1 MSLAKKAIF
10 TSLSPNVED
19 DDIRL
24 VLELIRMP
32 ATWKK
37 GEGIEKLEEG
47 FKKFLGIKHAF
58 SFNSG
63 RSALLAILTA
73 LGIGEGDEV
82 LLQAFTCNAA
92 VNPILLR
99 KALPV
104 FVDID
109 DKLNLSVESLKK
121 KITPRTRAIIVQHT
135 FGYPARLE
143 HILKIAKENNLY
155 LIEDCAHSLGA
166 RYKRRLCGTFG
177 DASFFSLGRDKIIS
191 SVFGGM
197 AITGNDKT
205 GTEIKRFRE
214 GIGFPSDLWIFQQ
227 LLHPLLVNYIA
238 IPVYGADRRL
248 GKVLLGAFHKLFIL
262 SKAVS
267 RKEKKGEMPELFVR
281 KMANALAV
289 LAENQFRKL
298 ERFNRHRREMAE
310 FYRQKLKDRFEMPFL
325 EEEEGAFPIFMRFP
339 ILTNKNTDQILKKA
353 AERKI
358 YLNDAWRKS
367 PIVPE
372 DTDLEKMRYKLG
384 SCPRAEELAK
394 RIVNLPTHINIS
406 FEKAGRIVNF
416 LKMESSG
423 LR

>member
-1 MSLAKKAIF
+1 MNLAKKAIF
-10 TSLSPNVED
+10 ISLSPNVEE

-24 VLELIRMP
+24 VLELIRKP
-32 ATWKK
+32 GIWKK
-37 GEGIEKLEEG
+37 GEGIEKLEEE
-47 FKKFLGIKHAF
+47 FKKFLGIKYAF

-73 LGIGEGDEV
+73 LDIGEGDEV

-92 VNPILLR
+92 VNPILSR

-109 DKLNLSVESLKK
+109 DKLNLSVEDLKR
-121 KITPRTRAIIVQHT
+121 KITPRARAIIVQHT
-135 FGYPARLE
+135 FGYPAQLGP
-143 HILKIAKENNLY
+143 ILKIAKENNLY

-166 RYKRRLCGTFG
+166 RYKEGLCGTFG
-177 DASFFSLGRDKIIS
+177 DASFFSLGRDKVIS

-197 AITGNDKT
+197 ALTNNDKI
-205 GTEIKRFRE
+205 GKEIKRFWE
-214 GIGFPSDLWIFQQ
+214 GIGFPSDLWTFQQ
-227 LLHPLLVNYIA
+227 LLHPLLTNYLVFPA
-238 IPVYGADRRL
+238 YGANRRL
-248 GKVLLGAFHKLFIL
+248 GRIVLGIFHKLFIL

-267 RKEKKGEMPELFVR
+267 WKEKKGQMPGWFIQR
-281 KMANALAV
+281 MANALAI
-289 LAENQFRKL
+289 LAENQLRKL
-298 ERFNRHRREMAE
+298 ERFNQHRKKIAE

-325 EEEEGAFPIFMRFP
+325 EEEEDVFPIFMRFP
-339 ILTNKNTDQILKKA
+339 ILANKNTDQILKKA

-358 YLNDAWRKS
+358 YLNDGWRKS

-372 DTDLEKMRYKLG
+372 DTDLERMRYKLG

-406 FEKAGRIVNF
+406 FEKAERIVNF
-416 LKMESSG
+416 LKMELSG
-423 LR
+423 SR

>member
-10 TSLSPNVED
+10 TSLSPNVEE

-24 VLELIRMP
+24 VLELIRKP
-32 ATWKK
+32 GIWKK

-73 LGIGEGDEV
+73 LDIGKGDEV

-92 VNPILLR
+92 VNPILSR

-104 FVDID
+104 FDDID
-109 DKLNLSVESLKK
+109 DKLNLSVDNLKK
-121 KITPRTRAIIVQHT
+121 KITPRTKAIIVQHT
-135 FGYPARLE
+135 FGYPARVE

-166 RYKRRLCGTFG
+166 RYKGRLCGSFG
-177 DASFFSLGRDKIIS
+177 DASFFSLGRDKVIS

-197 AITGNDKT
+197 ALTSNDKI
-205 GTEIKRFRE
+205 GIEIKKFWE
-214 GIGFPSDLWIFQQ
+214 GIGFPSGLWTFQQ
-227 LLHPLLVNYIA
+227 LLHPLLANYLVFPA
-238 IPVYGADRRL
+238 YGVDRRL
-248 GKVLLGAFHKLFIL
+248 GRIVLGIFHKLFIL

-267 RKEKKGEMPELFVR
+267 RKEKRGKIPEWFVQR
-281 KMANALAV
+281 MANALAI
-289 LAENQFRKL
+289 LAENQLKKL
-298 ERFNRHRREMAE
+298 ERFNRHRREIAE
-310 FYRQKLKDRFEMPFL
+310 FYRQELKDRFEMPFL
-325 EEEEGAFPIFMRFP
+325 EEEKDAFPIFMRFP

-358 YLNDAWRKS
+358 YLNDGWRKS

-406 FEKAGRIVNF
+406 FEKAERIVNF
-416 LKMESSG
+416 LKMES
-423 LR
+423 